1 MRGRKPRPSHL
12 RVLDGTRGK
21 IPADR
26 NQPKPQGDLFE
37 PPGDLIAQAVPFWNE
52 AIADA
57 PKGLLK
63 RLDKRALAI
72 WATAAWMHSDAAA
85 KVARSASIV
94 QSTRTGE
101 VYQHPALAIM
111 NRQALI
117 MLRAAAEMGFT
128 PSSRTRINIASEDQ
142 DDNDFAEFA

>member
-1 MRGRKPRPSHL
+1 MKGRKPRPTHL

-21 IPADR
+21 MADH
-26 NQPKPQGDLFE
+26 NQPKPDGDLFD
-37 PPGDLIAQAVPFWNE
+37 PPADLIPQAVPFWTE

-57 PKGLLK
+57 PRGLLK

-72 WATAAWMHSDAAA
+72 WATAAWAHADAAA
-85 KVARSASIV
+85 KIARTATIV
-94 QSTRTGE
+94 QSPSGA
-101 VYQHPALAIM
+101 VYQHPALSIM

-128 PSSRTRINIASEDQ
+128 PSSRTRIHLPAERG
-142 DDNDFAEFA
+142 DNEFDEFA

>member
-1 MRGRKPRPSHL
+1 MRGRKPRPTHL

-21 IPADR
+21 IPSDR
-26 NQPKPQGDLFE
+26 KQPKPQGDLFE
-37 PPGDLIAQAVPFWNE
+37 PPADLIKEAVPFWNE

-72 WATAAWMHSDAAA
+72 WATAAWLHSDAAA
-85 KVARSASIV
+85 KVSRSATIV
-94 QSTRTGE
+94 QSPRTGQ

-128 PSSRTRINIASEDQ
+128 PSARTRIDLGDEAES
-142 DDNDFAEFA
+142 DNDFAEFA